1 MITYKLWDVWLLE
14 CILIVVDC
22 HNLHYLHIW
31 MLIQHCSLVFL
42 KISNRKHNIIFV
54 SVVGSGGPTPQ
65 EKNTR
70 GVVNCPPTSVGH
82 EWARQAPSSGP
93 YARSGW
99 IGPGPL
105 AAVREGLFP
114 SRRRLPPGKKSLPC
128 GRPPGLLHRTSVAY
142 AKPKGR
148 RSFP

>member
-70 GVVNCPPTSVGH
+70 GVVNCLPTSVVH

-93 YARSGW
+93 YARPGW
-99 IGPGPL
+99 IGPGAL

-114 SRRRLPPGKKSLPC
+114 S
-128 GRPPGLLHRTSVAY
+128 
-142 AKPKGR
+142 
-148 RSFP
+148 